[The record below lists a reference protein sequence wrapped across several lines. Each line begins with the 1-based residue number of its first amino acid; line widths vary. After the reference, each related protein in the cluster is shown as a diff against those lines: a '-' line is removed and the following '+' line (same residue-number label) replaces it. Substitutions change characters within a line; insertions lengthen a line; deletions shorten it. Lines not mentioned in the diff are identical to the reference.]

1 MRQDE
6 WVAEANPAQSP
17 AELKRQAALYALSM
31 LDTDPE
37 EEFDRIA
44 RLAQRL
50 LMTTSAVVSFMD
62 HNRQWYKARAGVEA
76 VEAERSDTFCTHV
89 IDDGMPLVVEDATE
103 DARFADNPH
112 VTAPGGVRFYAGVPI
127 HAPGGYAVGT
137 LCVFDPAPRPPSSTD
152 LAPLLDLAAMVDEII
167 AARVLATVDH
177 LTGVQTRGGFVRAA
191 APLLRL
197 ADRAGMVMTL
207 GFFDVNGLKGIN
219 DEFGHDVGDAV
230 IASVGRM
237 LRHCFRSA
245 DVIGRLGGD
254 EFAVLF
260 AATDAQGTAKAVDRF
275 QQALADHVDRHLPV
289 KLTVAAG
296 LVGRPP
302 GGAPL
307 DELLGQAD
315 ALMYGDKR
323 KAVASTD

>member
-1 MRQDE
+1 MAD
-6 WVAEANPAQSP
+6 PTPP

-31 LDTDPE
+31 LDSEPE

-62 HNRQWYKARAGVEA
+62 HDRQWYKARAGVETK
-76 VEAERSDTFCTHV
+76 EAERSTTFCTHV
-89 IDDGMPLVVEDATE
+89 IQDGEPLVVEDAAS

-112 VTAPGGVRFYAGVPI
+112 VTATGGVRFYAGVPI

-137 LCVFDPAPRPPSSTD
+137 LCVFDSTPRPAASTD
-152 LAPLLDLAAMVDEII
+152 ITPLLDLAAMVDEII
-167 AARVLATVDH
+167 AARVQATVDH
-177 LTGVQTRGGFVRAA
+177 LTGVQTRGGFVKAA
-191 APLLRL
+191 SPLLRL

-230 IASVGRM
+230 IASVGRL

-260 AATDAQGTAKAVDRF
+260 AAADEQGTAKAVERF
-275 QQALADHVDRHLPV
+275 QRALGDHVDRHLPV
-289 KLTVAAG
+289 KVSVAAG
-296 LVGRPP
+296 FVPRLP
-302 GGAPL
+302 GGPGL
-307 DELLGQAD
+307 DQLLGQAD
-315 ALMYGDKR
+315 ALMYDDKR
-323 KAVASTD
+323 ADAVGD